1 MTSYMEE
8 NLITWNPKGYR
19 KWLYRRENESVQRR

>member
-1 MTSYMEE
+1 MISYMEE

-19 KWLYRRENESVQRR
+19 KRVNRRENESVQRR